1 MQQGVFVRIGI
12 NVPFRD
18 SKRELLDGA
27 GVASRA
33 RMIEAAGLDGI
44 WIGDHLSP
52 TRPDPL
58 LWLLTAANATE
69 HVEIG
74 TAIYIVPLRRPH
86 DLAQR
91 FVTLQALAPGRFT
104 LGVGTGSLMSEFEMV
119 GVSFDDRFRLLHEE
133 MELIRAICDGKPPE
147 TALSEGARSQTFLGV
162 RNVGGALR
170 SAPWGQIVG
179 RPRFVL
185 GAWHSESQLRR
196 AVADYDGWMCSAGR
210 TTYRTMTDAISR
222 YRQLG
227 GQRAL
232 IATCSVDLRATT
244 TSLGPDDPFHL
255 ECQPED
261 ARERL
266 QRVADLGFDDI
277 LLAKTDT
284 EHRFGGGFEHDFTM
298 EDLEEIRSLLPK
310 DERPITDPH

>member
-1 MQQGVFVRIGI
+1 MRIGM

-18 SKRELLDGA
+18 SKRDLLDGA
-27 GVASRA
+27 GVAARA
-33 RMIEAAGLDGI
+33 RMVEAAGFDGI

-58 LWLLTAANATE
+58 LWLLSAANATE

-74 TAIYIVPLRRPH
+74 TAIYIVPLRGPH

-91 FVTLQALAPGRFT
+91 FVTLQTLAPGRFT
-104 LGVGTGSLMSEFEMV
+104 LGVGTGSLMREFEMV
-119 GVSFDDRFRLLHEE
+119 GVNFDDRFRLLHEA
-133 MELIRAICDGKPPE
+133 MEVIRATCDGKPPE
-147 TALSEGARSQTFLGV
+147 MELSAAARSQTFIGV
-162 RNVGGALR
+162 GNVSSASR
-170 SAPWGQIVG
+170 PAPWGQTVG

-210 TTYRTMTDAISR
+210 TTYKTMTGAIKR
-222 YRQLG
+222 YRDLG
-227 GQRAL
+227 GKRAL
-232 IATCSVDLRATT
+232 IATCSVDLRAPTT
-244 TSLGPDDPFHL
+244 PLGPDDPFHL
-255 ECQPED
+255 ECQPQD
-261 ARERL
+261 AKERL

-284 EHRFGGGFEHDFTM
+284 EHRIGGGFEHDFTM
-298 EDLEEIRSLLPK
+298 EDLEEIRSLFPK
-310 DERPITDPH
+310 DVRPIPGIGVHPQ

>member
-1 MQQGVFVRIGI
+1 MRIGM

-18 SKRELLDGA
+18 SERKLLDGA
-27 GVASRA
+27 GVAARA

-69 HVEIG
+69 HVEVG

-91 FVTLQALAPGRFT
+91 FVTLQTLAPGRFT
-104 LGVGTGSLMSEFEMV
+104 LGVGTGSLMREFEMV
-119 GVSFDDRFRLLHEE
+119 GVDFDDRFRRLHDD
-133 MELIRAICDGKPPE
+133 MEVIRAICDGQPPE
-147 TALSEGARSQTFLGV
+147 TELSEAARSQTFLGV
-162 RNVGGALR
+162 SNPTGGSR
-170 SAPWGQIVG
+170 PAPWGQIVG

-185 GAWHSESQLRR
+185 GAWHSEPQMRR

-210 TTYRTMTDAISR
+210 TTYKTMTDAIKR
-222 YRQLG
+222 YRDLG
-227 GQRAL
+227 GKRAL
-232 IATCSVDLRATT
+232 IATCSVDLRAPTT
-244 TSLGPDDPFHL
+244 QLGPDDPFHL
-255 ECQPED
+255 ECQPTD
-261 ARERL
+261 AEERL
-266 QRVADLGFDDI
+266 RRIADLGFDDI

-284 EHRFGGGFEHDFTM
+284 RHRFGGGFEHDFTM
-298 EDLEEIRSLLPK
+298 EELEEIRSLVPR
-310 DERPITDPH
+310 DGRPVT